1 MCPASGPLM
10 CIDAISLGRGE
21 SNCAITSFFLA
32 QFKSNFEKVYM
43 EFLIKKITHTI
54 LYYFLSGRLCKEQS
68 QPRAFGLYEEAQ
80 EGIPSRPH

>member
-1 MCPASGPLM
+1 
-10 CIDAISLGRGE
+10 
-21 SNCAITSFFLA
+21 
-32 QFKSNFEKVYM
+32 M

-80 EGIPSRPH
+80 EGIPSRPHGVIAKSTLKFAVSYVQMSSSCCLSFATLLTDI

>member
-1 MCPASGPLM
+1 
-10 CIDAISLGRGE
+10 
-21 SNCAITSFFLA
+21 
-32 QFKSNFEKVYM
+32 M

-54 LYYFLSGRLCKEQS
+54 LYYFLSGRLCKEQN